1 MAVNRRTV
9 IKQIFCFSA
18 GITLLPTCFGA
29 VAGRSSILLNN
40 IGVSNDQEKTLDSL
54 ADTLIPS
61 SATPGAKTVGANLFI
76 LKMMDDCYKK
86 EDQQRFS
93 RGLEQFERIAV
104 EKYGKEFYQCS
115 QLERESIL
123 GAIDGKKNLP
133 LELAYFYQV
142 TKKLTIQAYTSS
154 QFYLTN
160 VQVYKMIPGKF
171 QGCVPVKMI

>member
-29 VAGRSSILLNN
+29 VAGSSSVLLKN
-40 IGVSNDQEKTLDSL
+40 IRVSSDQEKTLDSL

-61 SATPGAKTVGANLFI
+61 SATPGAKAIRADFFI

-86 EDQQRFS
+86 EDQQRFT
-93 RGLEQFERIAV
+93 RGLEQFKKIAV

-115 QLERESIL
+115 RPERESIL
-123 GAIDGKKNLP
+123 ETIDGKKGLP
-133 LELAYFYQV
+133 AELAYFYPV
-142 TKKLTIQAYTSS
+142 TKRLTIQAYTSS

-171 QGCVPVKMI
+171 QGCVPVKTI